1 MGFLAQKNSAYGRQ
15 WVNSM
20 AMEIGQSLCPVG
32 LCNSTDNN
40 QASFVITFVIYINF
54 LDILM
59 EVRTKLNL
67 ATASFGSFGSILEGC
82 LLQMHDK
89 FLRLAAVTSL
99 LTTQKDTGPHPFSHQ
114 VTFRYN
120 AICNF
125 IKPVLPKFA
134 MISALVLHPHLPSF
148 DTGAHALL
156 LSVAFSFLH
165 CQPSASLLLPSEE
178 FCLSKSISNLFH
190 FLSISTL

>member
-1 MGFLAQKNSAYGRQ
+1 MGFLAQKNRAYET
-15 WVNSM
+15 
-20 AMEIGQSLCPVG
+20 AGQQRGHGDRAVPLPSRNVL
-32 LCNSTDNN
+32 TDNN

-59 EVRTKLNL
+59 ELRTKLNL
-67 ATASFGSFGSILEGC
+67 ATASFGSFGSVLEGC
-82 LLQMHDK
+82 LLWMHDK

-148 DTGAHALL
+148 DTGAHTLL

-178 FCLSKSISNLFH
+178 FCLSKFFSNLFH